1 VPALSLRAQA
11 GNEIRM
17 ADTKQTKKTS
27 APKRRRRRKEARPA
41 ELIEA
46 GLQEFAEKGFAATRL
61 EDVAARAGVVKG
73 TIYLYF
79 ENKEA
84 LFRAAIHS
92 RTAPAIA
99 DVQGIVDT
107 FPGDT
112 ESLLRLVFHTMY
124 EKLVKGDVRI
134 ILRIMISEGHRFPEI
149 PEYYHANTIHIAKQL
164 LTKILRRGI
173 ERGEFRAD
181 IPIEYPVVVVAPAI
195 TAAMWMMTFDRFD
208 PLDIDAYAAAHVDIV
223 LNGLLSRA

>member
-1 VPALSLRAQA
+1 
-11 GNEIRM
+11 M
-17 ADTKQTKKTS
+17 ADTEQAKKTS

-79 ENKEA
+79 DNKEA
-84 LFRAAIHS
+84 LFRAAIQS
-92 RTAPAIA
+92 KIAPAIA

-112 ESLLRLVFHTMY
+112 ESLLRLVFHTLY
-124 EKLVKGDVRI
+124 EKLVKGDVRVI
-134 ILRIMISEGHRFPEI
+134 MRIMISEGPRFPEI
-149 PEYYHANTIHIAKQL
+149 LEYYHANTVCMGKRI
-164 LTKILRRGI
+164 LTRILRRGI

-181 IPIEYPVVVVAPAI
+181 IPIEQPVVVVAPAI

-208 PLDIDAYAAAHVDIV
+208 PLDVDAYAAAHIDII